1 MRMRLEDAGAVA
13 KVRADSDRLAQVITN
28 LLSNAIKFSPPDHE
42 VVVAIENG
50 PEFVRISVRNYG
62 PGIPADFKP
71 HMFERFAQADSTT
84 TRQKG
89 GSGLGLSI
97 VRQIVDRLGGEV
109 GFTEASGETIFHVD
123 LPCWEQ
129 LAGIAIHRDAPPD
142 ALRIL
147 LCEDDPDMAAVLRE
161 HLKQAG
167 FATDFAYS
175 ATDAIQCAMAAQY
188 CAILV
193 DLLLPDGNGIDL
205 IMRLRELPQYGE
217 TPIIVVSVDPPQT
230 HRPRAPVK
238 CLSLASQAIDFDNS
252 SERYRGCSRRPAHDG
267 SVCNHPKSLTTR

>member
-1 MRMRLEDAGAVA
+1 MRMRLEDACAVA

-62 PGIPADFKP
+62 PSIPADFKP

-129 LAGIAIHRDAPPD
+129 LAGIAIDRDAPPD
-142 ALRIL
+142 SLRIL

-175 ATDAIQCAMAAQY
+175 ATDAMQCAMAAQY

-205 IMRLRELPQYGE
+205 IMRLRGCRNMARRPSLSCPS
-217 TPIIVVSVDPPQT
+217 TPPQDAT
-230 HRPRAPVK
+230 TQGRP
-238 CLSLASQAIDFDNS
+238 S
-252 SERYRGCSRRPAHDG
+252 
-267 SVCNHPKSLTTR
+267 